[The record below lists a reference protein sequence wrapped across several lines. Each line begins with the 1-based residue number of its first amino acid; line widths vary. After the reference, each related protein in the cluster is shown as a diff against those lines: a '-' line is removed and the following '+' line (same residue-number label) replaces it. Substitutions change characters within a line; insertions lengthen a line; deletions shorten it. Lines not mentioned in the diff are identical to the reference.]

1 MLGSKDQELMYQ
13 NSNLYCWQT
22 IIKIGLVLFRLAQS
36 ICVLCKV
43 GIKLMHNLLC
53 NSVWLDRLKI
63 RLNQSKLGHIVFLQ
77 NSSNLA
83 QAHLTCRVLCFVLSI
98 KGKTLATFQRCS
110 ICCVCES
117 FVRSRGGCLHTY
129 LGFPRFKIMS
139 RTW

>member
-43 GIKLMHNLLC
+43 GIELLQNLLC
-53 NSVWLDRLKI
+53 NSVWLDQSRI
-63 RLNQSKLGHIVFLQ
+63 RLDQSKLEQNVFFAEFFQ
-77 NSSNLA
+77 
-83 QAHLTCRVLCFVLSI
+83 LSPSPYNVQGFMFCL
-98 KGKTLATFQRCS
+98 KYKRENPNHVFGCPL
-110 ICCVCES
+110 CCVCES
-117 FVRSRGGCLHTY
+117 FVRSRGGCLYIY
-129 LGFPRFKIMS
+129 LGFPRFKTMP